1 MIIAVLQARL
11 SSSRLPGKVL
21 KPILDQPMLAL
32 QIERIKRSQLIDQLV
47 VATSTSP
54 EDEQISKLC
63 QEIEVVSFRGSLDD
77 VLERVYQAAK
87 PYSPTYL
94 VRLTGDC
101 PLCDSEL
108 IDQVIQFHVDGNYDY
123 SSNCLIPTYPDGL
136 DVEICRFQC
145 LEIAEKEAT
154 LPSHREH
161 VTPFINQQPD
171 RFKLGNYQHDQDLS
185 YLRWTVDELAD
196 FELVRQIYTN
206 LYPQNPSFN
215 MRDILD
221 WLYQHPE
228 WQTHNSKYE
237 RNEGFTKSLLADQEF
252 LVQTN

>member
-101 PLCDSEL
+101 PLCDPEL
-108 IDQVIQFHVDGNYDY
+108 IDQVIKFHVDGNYDY

-228 WQTHNSKYE
+228 WQTHNNKYE